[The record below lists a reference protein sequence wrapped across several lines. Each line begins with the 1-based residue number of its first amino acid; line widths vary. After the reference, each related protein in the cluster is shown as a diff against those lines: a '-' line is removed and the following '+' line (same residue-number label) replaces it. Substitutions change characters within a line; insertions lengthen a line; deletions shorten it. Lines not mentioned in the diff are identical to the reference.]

1 MICKGLALNLP
12 LLQSVHADADA
23 ELLLYVPA
31 THPVIPIAP
40 LPVYPA
46 SAKQSISASDAAG
59 LLLWAGHPWQSEPVS
74 DASTVL

>member
-12 LLQSVHADADA
+12 LLQPVHADADE
-23 ELLLYVPA
+23 ELVLYVPA
-31 THPVIPIAP
+31 THPVIPVAP

-59 LLLWAGHPWQSEPVS
+59 LSLLVGQVWQF
-74 DASTVL
+74 DST